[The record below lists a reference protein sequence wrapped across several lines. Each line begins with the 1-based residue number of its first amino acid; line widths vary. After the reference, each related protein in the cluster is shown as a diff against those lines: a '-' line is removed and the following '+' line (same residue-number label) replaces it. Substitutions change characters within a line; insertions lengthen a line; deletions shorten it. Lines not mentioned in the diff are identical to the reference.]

1 MSKVRIRL
9 SFSGSHIKRPFVYEL
24 GKIFNVVTNI
34 RRAEISDSEG
44 WVILELEADQ
54 KERGIKTLF
63 DGKNI
68 GTPNLDFCH
77 FNGNKLGYKGT
88 SFHKYLLLTDG

>member
-34 RRAEISDSEG
+34 RRAEVSDSEG
-44 WVILELEADQ
+44 WVVLELESDQ
-54 KERGIKTLF
+54 KEIDRAIKWAIDQGVHVTILE
-63 DGKNI
+63 G
-68 GTPNLDFCH
+68 DFIE
-77 FNGNKLGYKGT
+77 G
-88 SFHKYLLLTDG
+88 